1 MDSKRCLMACLWVVF
16 LLNWSW
22 SPSFALRQS
31 NLPNAGSSESSP
43 LDPNRGPSEF
53 NHHVAGY
60 ALIGVGGIVLS
71 TLHSSRLRAMR
82 FIWPLLF
89 LSAGVFLAV
98 WSDAEIWPRG
108 NLNWAWLLHHDREAG
123 QHKVY
128 ALLLIAVGC
137 VEYLRAR
144 GGLSRFWRIWSFP
157 VLAVIGAGLLLVH
170 DHGQGGGGHSPEA
183 RAYLVNPALDCDGK
197 PWPGGSPDSLSTN
210 AGIHSGASHEGMPF
224 AQDMKQQPMN
234 HEHMNHGSVHAASG
248 APESTA
254 SPTASESE
262 STMRTDSTSGS
273 GQFITPTD
281 DPPMPSMA
289 PGGEHHHM
297 MTPAMLMVNRE
308 HFWFMIVGFLVALFK
323 FISDADLW
331 HGRLVRSATYLWP
344 SAIVGLGVLL
354 TLYRE

>member
-22 SPSFALRQS
+22 SASFALQQS
-31 NLPNAGSSESSP
+31 NLPNAGTSESSP
-43 LDPNRGPSEF
+43 LDPNQGPSEF
-53 NHHVAGY
+53 NHHIAGY

-71 TLHSSRLRAMR
+71 GLRFSRLRALR

-128 ALLLIAVGC
+128 AFLLIAVGC
-137 VEYLRAR
+137 IECLRAR
-144 GGLSRFWRIWSFP
+144 GALSRFWRIWTFP
-157 VLAVIGAGLLLVH
+157 ALAVIGAGLLLVH

-197 PWPGGSPDSLSTN
+197 PWPVVSPDSLSSN
-210 AGIHSGASHEGMPF
+210 AGTHSGASHEGMRF
-224 AQDMKQQPMN
+224 APDMKQQPMN
-234 HEHMNHGSVHAASG
+234 HEHMDHDSVHAAPG
-248 APESTA
+248 APQGTPGSTA
-254 SPTASESE
+254 PDSM
-262 STMRTDSTSGS
+262 MRTGSTTGS
-273 GQFITPTD
+273 GHFITPTD
-281 DPPMPSMA
+281 DPPMASMVM
-289 PGGEHHHM
+289 GGEHHHM

-308 HFWFMIVGFLVALFK
+308 HFWFMIVGFAVALFK

-331 HGRLVRSATYLWP
+331 RGRLVRSATYIWP
-344 SAIVGLGVLL
+344 SAVLALGVLL